1 MNTLTN
7 DQKEVLKEIP
17 GYIRR
22 ELLFDH
28 ITDMAYKPGDIART
42 PKDDYKRGF
51 NTALNIIRYKMEA
64 GVI

>member
-22 ELLFDH
+22 DFLYDH
-28 ITDMAYKPGDIART
+28 IESMRYADEHITNS

-51 NTALNIIRYKMEA
+51 NTALAIIRYKMET
-64 GVI
+64 GVM